1 MSGWWSASSAASA
14 SRPTNAIAAGND
26 SSSNSFSSA
35 PSVSGQSIGWSI
47 ARKPRQGRELLC
59 EYIFRPVAQVVAVV
73 LAPLGVPPPAVV
85 LANFATGLAAAC
97 LVASGHLVWAAVLL
111 QAKTVLDNADGQLA
125 RMTGRTSALGRYL
138 DSECDLVSNAA
149 VCAALGY
156 LTHWWVGA
164 VAYACLTF
172 VLSVNYNAERLYR
185 RELGEPAEAM
195 PAATGLAAVL
205 ARFYALVYAPQD
217 RLVERYAESRLR
229 GASRAER
236 LAWHDRATV
245 SVVAN
250 FGLTTQL
257 FVLGACLAAGSP
269 AAYAWVA
276 AASVLALIPLALRR
290 ERLRRR

>member
-1 MSGWWSASSAASA
+1 
-14 SRPTNAIAAGND
+14 
-26 SSSNSFSSA
+26 
-35 PSVSGQSIGWSI
+35 
-47 ARKPRQGRELLC
+47 LC
-59 EYIFRPVAQVVAVV
+59 EYVFRPLAQVVAVV
-73 LAPLGVPPPAVV
+73 LAPLRVPPPAVV
-85 LANFATGLAAAC
+85 IANFATALAAAWV
-97 LVASGHLVWAAVLL
+97 LASGHLVWAAALL

-125 RMTGRTSALGRYL
+125 RMTGRTSVLGRYL

-164 VAYACLTF
+164 VAFACLTF

-185 RELGEPAEAM
+185 REHGEPAEAM
-195 PAATGLAAVL
+195 PHAPVRARLL
-205 ARFYALVYAPQD
+205 ERFYALVYAPQD
-217 RLVERYAESRLR
+217 RIVERYVAWRLR
-229 GASRAER
+229 GASPEER

-257 FVLGACLAAGSP
+257 FVLGVCLAAGSP

-276 AASVLALIPLALRR
+276 AASFLALIPLALRR